1 MLVLAGA
8 IFVVSFSKRSIN
20 RSSLWLRPAQFAYSR
35 IMNRVGKCEATTVL
49 ETCGRSRVS
58 VDMHAFPMWRGP
70 NSLLPARRNGAKTSV
85 VGCGRQALCLPLDC
99 PLHPALTPGYAP
111 APCEACPPV

>member
-1 MLVLAGA
+1 MLVLAAA

-20 RSSLWLRPAQFAYSR
+20 RSSLWLRPAQLAYSR

-58 VDMHAFPMWRGP
+58 VDMHAFQCVGGQ

-85 VGCGRQALCLPLDC
+85 VGCGRQVLAY

-111 APCEACPPV
+111 APRVRRP

>member
-1 MLVLAGA
+1 MLVLVEA

-58 VDMHAFPMWRGP
+58 VDMHGLSNVAGAKIRRCLRGE
-70 NSLLPARRNGAKTSV
+70 NGAKTSV
-85 VGCGRQALCLPLDC
+85 VGCGRHALC
-99 PLHPALTPGYAP
+99 
-111 APCEACPPV
+111 APCIRS